1 MKTFKI
7 KTYFINY
14 NIMYLFVCLGNV
26 GEEYDNTR
34 HNVGFLIA
42 DKMIR
47 EYDLSYDTKKF
58 HSEIFTGYING
69 AKIILIKPQTYMN
82 KSGIAVS
89 EVANFYKIP
98 LENIYVFQDD
108 MDLELGKMKFKTGG
122 GSAGHNGIKS
132 IDEMISKDYHRIR
145 IVIGRPKYENDVVNF
160 VLNKFT
166 EDERV
171 KLENICDRIV
181 GKANLM
187 LNNRDLFL
195 TTVLKKS

>member
-1 MKTFKI
+1 MI
-7 KTYFINY
+7 
-14 NIMYLFVCLGNV
+14 LLVGLGNI
-26 GEEYDNTR
+26 GTEYDNTR
-34 HNVGFLIA
+34 HNVGFLVA

-47 EYDLSYDTKKF
+47 EYNLLYDTKKF
-58 HSEIFTGYING
+58 HSEIFTGFING
-69 AKIILIKPQTYMN
+69 TKIILIKPQTYMN

-89 EVANFYKIP
+89 EIANFYKIP
-98 LENIYVFQDD
+98 LEDIYVFQDD

-122 GSAGHNGIKS
+122 SSAGHNGIKS
-132 IDEMISKDYHRIR
+132 IDEMIGKDYHRIR
-145 IVIGRPKYENDVVNF
+145 IGIGRPKYNNDVINF

-181 GKANLM
+181 NNANLM

-195 TTVLKKS
+195 TNVLKKS

>member
-1 MKTFKI
+1 MI
-7 KTYFINY
+7 
-14 NIMYLFVCLGNV
+14 LLVGLGNI
-26 GEEYDNTR
+26 GDEYENTR
-34 HNVGFLIA
+34 HNVGFVVA

-47 EYDLSYDTKKF
+47 EYNLSYDTKKF
-58 HSEIFTGYING
+58 HSEIFTGFING

-98 LENIYVFQDD
+98 LEDIYVFQDD

-122 GSAGHNGIKS
+122 SSAGHNGIKS
-132 IDEMISKDYHRIR
+132 IDEMIGKDYHRIR
-145 IVIGRPKYENDVVNF
+145 IGIGRPKYNKDVINF

-181 GKANLM
+181 NNANLM

-195 TTVLKKS
+195 TNVLKKS